1 MLTGSHTDSVPTGGH
16 YDGLAGAVA
25 GLVVL
30 AAFRDIGWQ
39 PGRDVTAIA
48 TRAEESVWFGI
59 PFIGARLALGSL
71 SHDHL
76 DSLRRSDTGKTLAE
90 HMAALGLDAD
100 ALRREAAPRLSPA
113 NACAFLELHIEQ
125 GPVLVAEGAQ
135 VAIPTTIR
143 GNLRWPG
150 ATCRGRYDHSGATP
164 RAHRQDTVL
173 AVAELVRAL
182 EAFWTAQEESG
193 VPDTVFTVGKF
204 FTDGAHH
211 AMTKVP
217 GRCDFTLNFG
227 GTSQAFLDA
236 CRAEVEARAAEIGA
250 RRRVVFELGDCV
262 QRRAGAA
269 RRRPS
274 RRAGRSRRRRWR
286 YPTRSFATVGH
297 DAAVFHRAGI
307 PAAMVLVR
315 NAHGSHNPD
324 EAMTLDD
331 FGAGAAVL
339 AAAITQAR
347 GLTNAR
353 HRGARDVT
361 DVHTGGCLCGGVRYR
376 ATGPLRP
383 VIACHCGQCRKTSGH
398 HAAMTSVPLARFA
411 LEPTRPWSGSTPRT
425 PPGAASATAAAA
437 TCSGSRRA
445 RTASRSQP
453 APWTARPGS
462 PSSATSSPRTPAT
475 ITTCPRAKGEDACS
489 TSWCAATSCSPTA
502 CWKAASSRSATAR
515 SQRSARARRRRR
527 RRRSMPQAT

>member
-1 MLTGSHTDSVPTGGH
+1 MSAVDGRGLRAAVEARLPLAQSLFDEIRAASAAQAGVTRPAWSAEDHFASERLADAAGALGLETTYDHAGNLYCTLPGRDRSAPAVLTGSHTDSVPTGGH

-39 PGRDVTAIA
+39 PGRDVSAIA

-90 HMAALGLDAD
+90 HMAALGLNAD
-100 ALRREAAPRLSPA
+100 ALRREATPRLSPA

-150 ATCRGRYDHSGATP
+150 AACLGRYDHSGATP

-227 GTSQAFLDA
+227 GTTQAFLDA

-250 RRRVVFELGDCV
+250 RRRVTFELGDCV
-262 QRRAGAA
+262 QAAPAPLDADLRAVLDESAA
-269 RRRPS
+269 
-274 RRAGRSRRRRWR
+274 ALAI
-286 YPTRSFATVGH
+286 PTRSFATVGH

-339 AAAITQAR
+339 ATAIARLAA
-347 GLTNAR
+347 
-353 HRGARDVT
+353 
-361 DVHTGGCLCGGVRYR
+361 
-376 ATGPLRP
+376 
-383 VIACHCGQCRKTSGH
+383 
-398 HAAMTSVPLARFA
+398 
-411 LEPTRPWSGSTPRT
+411 
-425 PPGAASATAAAA
+425 
-437 TCSGSRRA
+437 
-445 RTASRSQP
+445 
-453 APWTARPGS
+453 
-462 PSSATSSPRTPAT
+462 
-475 ITTCPRAKGEDACS
+475 
-489 TSWCAATSCSPTA
+489 
-502 CWKAASSRSATAR
+502 
-515 SQRSARARRRRR
+515 
-527 RRRSMPQAT
+527 

>member
-1 MLTGSHTDSVPTGGH
+1 MNAEALRAAVEARLPLADRLFDEIRAASAADAGVTRPAWSEQDQFASDRLADATGVLGLETAYDHAGNLYCTLPGRDRSAPAVLTGSHTDSVPTGGH
-16 YDGLAGAVA
+16 FDGLAGAVA

-39 PGRDVTAIA
+39 PGRDVSAVA

-76 DSLRRSDTGKTLAE
+76 DSLRRSDTGKTLAQ

-135 VAIPTTIR
+135 VAVPNTIR
-143 GNLRWPG
+143 GNLRWP
-150 ATCRGRYDHSGATP
+150 AARCLGRYDHSGATP
-164 RAHRQDTVL
+164 RTHRQDTVL
-173 AVAELVRAL
+173 AVAELVQAL
-182 EAFWTAQEESG
+182 EAFWTAQEDRG

-204 FTDGAHH
+204 FTDCDHH

-236 CRAEVEARAAEIGA
+236 CRDEVEARAAEIGA
-250 RRRVVFELGDCV
+250 RRRVAFELGDCV
-262 QRRAGAA
+262 QAAPAPLDAELRAVLQESAA
-269 RRRPS
+269 ALDIR
-274 RRAGRSRRRRWR
+274 
-286 YPTRSFATVGH
+286 TRSFATVGH
-297 DAAVFHRAGI
+297 DAAVFQRAGI

-324 EAMTLDD
+324 EAMTLED

-339 AAAITQAR
+339 AAAIAR
-347 GLTNAR
+347 
-353 HRGARDVT
+353 
-361 DVHTGGCLCGGVRYR
+361 
-376 ATGPLRP
+376 
-383 VIACHCGQCRKTSGH
+383 
-398 HAAMTSVPLARFA
+398 LA
-411 LEPTRPWSGSTPRT
+411 G
-425 PPGAASATAAAA
+425 
-437 TCSGSRRA
+437 
-445 RTASRSQP
+445 
-453 APWTARPGS
+453 
-462 PSSATSSPRTPAT
+462 
-475 ITTCPRAKGEDACS
+475 
-489 TSWCAATSCSPTA
+489 
-502 CWKAASSRSATAR
+502 
-515 SQRSARARRRRR
+515 
-527 RRRSMPQAT
+527 

>member
-1 MLTGSHTDSVPTGGH
+1 MNALDARALRAAVEARLPLAEGLFDEIRAASAAEAGVTRPAWSEQDQFASERIADDARALGMETAYDHAGNLYCTLPGRDRSAPAVLTGSHTDSVPTGGH

-39 PGRDVTAIA
+39 PGRDVTAVA

-76 DSLRRSDTGKTLAE
+76 DSLRRSDTGRILAQ

-150 ATCRGRYDHSGATP
+150 ATCVGRYDHSGATP

-182 EAFWTAQEESG
+182 EAFWIAQEESG

-227 GTSQAFLDA
+227 GTTQAFLDA

-250 RRRVVFELGDCV
+250 RRRVAFELGACV
-262 QRRAGAA
+262 QAAPAPLDADLRAVLEESAA
-269 RRRPS
+269 
-274 RRAGRSRRRRWR
+274 GLGI
-286 YPTRSFATVGH
+286 PTRSFATVGH
-297 DAAVFHRAGI
+297 DAAVFQRAGI

-315 NAHGSHNPD
+315 NAQGSHNPD

-339 AAAITQAR
+339 AAAIAR
-347 GLTNAR
+347 L
-353 HRGARDVT
+353 
-361 DVHTGGCLCGGVRYR
+361 
-376 ATGPLRP
+376 
-383 VIACHCGQCRKTSGH
+383 
-398 HAAMTSVPLARFA
+398 AA
-411 LEPTRPWSGSTPRT
+411 
-425 PPGAASATAAAA
+425 
-437 TCSGSRRA
+437 
-445 RTASRSQP
+445 
-453 APWTARPGS
+453 
-462 PSSATSSPRTPAT
+462 
-475 ITTCPRAKGEDACS
+475 
-489 TSWCAATSCSPTA
+489 
-502 CWKAASSRSATAR
+502 
-515 SQRSARARRRRR
+515 
-527 RRRSMPQAT
+527 

>member
-1 MLTGSHTDSVPTGGH
+1 MSTEALRAAVEARLPLAASLFDEIRAASAADVGVTRPAWSEQDQFAAARIADAAGALGLATAFDHAGNLYCTLPGRDRSAPAILTGSHTDSVPTGGH
-16 YDGLAGAVA
+16 FDGLAGAVA

-30 AAFRDIGWQ
+30 AAFRDVGWE
-39 PGRDVTAIA
+39 PGCDVSAIA

-76 DSLRRSDTGKTLAE
+76 ESLRRADTGRTLAE
-90 HMAALGLDAD
+90 HMAALGLDVD
-100 ALRREAAPRLSPA
+100 ALRGEKASRLSPA
-113 NACAFLELHIEQ
+113 NTCAFLELHIEQ

-135 VAIPTTIR
+135 VAVPTTIR

-150 ATCRGRYDHSGATP
+150 ARCLGRYDHSGATP

-182 EAFWTAQEESG
+182 EAFWIAQEESG

-204 FTDGAHH
+204 FTDGDHH

-236 CRAEVEARAAEIGA
+236 CRAEVEARAKAIGA
-250 RRRVVFELGDCV
+250 RRRVAFDLGQCV
-262 QRRAGAA
+262 QAAPAPLDADLRAVLEESASA
-269 RRRPS
+269 LEIPM
-274 RRAGRSRRRRWR
+274 
-286 YPTRSFATVGH
+286 RSFATVGH
-297 DAAVFHRAGI
+297 DAAVFQRAGI

-339 AAAITQAR
+339 AAAIAR
-347 GLTNAR
+347 
-353 HRGARDVT
+353 
-361 DVHTGGCLCGGVRYR
+361 
-376 ATGPLRP
+376 
-383 VIACHCGQCRKTSGH
+383 
-398 HAAMTSVPLARFA
+398 LA
-411 LEPTRPWSGSTPRT
+411 G
-425 PPGAASATAAAA
+425 
-437 TCSGSRRA
+437 
-445 RTASRSQP
+445 
-453 APWTARPGS
+453 
-462 PSSATSSPRTPAT
+462 
-475 ITTCPRAKGEDACS
+475 
-489 TSWCAATSCSPTA
+489 
-502 CWKAASSRSATAR
+502 
-515 SQRSARARRRRR
+515 
-527 RRRSMPQAT
+527 

>member
-1 MLTGSHTDSVPTGGH
+1 MRSGSRPPTTTQAISTARCQAATAARLPCLPARTPIPCRPAGH

-25 GLVVL
+25 GLVAL
-30 AAFRDIGWQ
+30 AAFRDLGWE

-113 NACAFLELHIEQ
+113 IACAFLELHIEQ

-150 ATCRGRYDHSGATP
+150 ARCLGRYDHSGATP

-182 EAFWTAQEESG
+182 EAFWVAQEESG

-227 GTSQAFLDA
+227 GTTQAFLDA
-236 CRAEVEARAAEIGA
+236 CRAEVGARAAEIGT
-250 RRRVVFELGDCV
+250 RRRVAFELGACV
-262 QRRAGAA
+262 QAAPAPLAADLRAVLEESAA
-269 RRRPS
+269 EL
-274 RRAGRSRRRRWR
+274 GI
-286 YPTRSFATVGH
+286 PTRSFATVGH

-339 AAAITQAR
+339 AAAIAR
-347 GLTNAR
+347 L
-353 HRGARDVT
+353 
-361 DVHTGGCLCGGVRYR
+361 
-376 ATGPLRP
+376 
-383 VIACHCGQCRKTSGH
+383 
-398 HAAMTSVPLARFA
+398 AA
-411 LEPTRPWSGSTPRT
+411 
-425 PPGAASATAAAA
+425 
-437 TCSGSRRA
+437 
-445 RTASRSQP
+445 
-453 APWTARPGS
+453 
-462 PSSATSSPRTPAT
+462 
-475 ITTCPRAKGEDACS
+475 
-489 TSWCAATSCSPTA
+489 
-502 CWKAASSRSATAR
+502 
-515 SQRSARARRRRR
+515 
-527 RRRSMPQAT
+527 

>member
-1 MLTGSHTDSVPTGGH
+1 MSAEALRGDGRALRAAVEARLPLAESLFDEIRDASTDTAGVTRPAWSEKDQFASDRIAAVAGALGLETAYDHAGNLYCTLPGRDRSAPAILSGSHTDSVPTGGH

-30 AAFRDIGWQ
+30 AAFRDMGWQ

-76 DSLRRSDTGKTLAE
+76 DTLRRSDTGRTLGQ

-125 GPVLVAEGAQ
+125 GPVLVADGVQ

-143 GNLRWPG
+143 GNLRWPE
-150 ATCRGRYDHSGATP
+150 ATCTGRYDHSGATP
-164 RAHRQDTVL
+164 RSHRQDTVL
-173 AVAELVRAL
+173 AVAELVQAL
-182 EAFWTAQEESG
+182 EAFWVAQEESG

-236 CRAEVEARAAEIGA
+236 CRAEVEARAAEIAA
-250 RRRVVFELGDCV
+250 RRRVAFDLGRCV
-262 QRRAGAA
+262 QAAPAPLDTDLRAALEEAAGAMEL
-269 RRRPS
+269 
-274 RRAGRSRRRRWR
+274 
-286 YPTRSFATVGH
+286 PTRSFATVGH
-297 DAAVFHRAGI
+297 DAAVFQRAGI

-339 AAAITQAR
+339 AAAIAR
-347 GLTNAR
+347 L
-353 HRGARDVT
+353 
-361 DVHTGGCLCGGVRYR
+361 
-376 ATGPLRP
+376 
-383 VIACHCGQCRKTSGH
+383 
-398 HAAMTSVPLARFA
+398 AA
-411 LEPTRPWSGSTPRT
+411 
-425 PPGAASATAAAA
+425 
-437 TCSGSRRA
+437 
-445 RTASRSQP
+445 
-453 APWTARPGS
+453 
-462 PSSATSSPRTPAT
+462 
-475 ITTCPRAKGEDACS
+475 
-489 TSWCAATSCSPTA
+489 
-502 CWKAASSRSATAR
+502 
-515 SQRSARARRRRR
+515 
-527 RRRSMPQAT
+527 